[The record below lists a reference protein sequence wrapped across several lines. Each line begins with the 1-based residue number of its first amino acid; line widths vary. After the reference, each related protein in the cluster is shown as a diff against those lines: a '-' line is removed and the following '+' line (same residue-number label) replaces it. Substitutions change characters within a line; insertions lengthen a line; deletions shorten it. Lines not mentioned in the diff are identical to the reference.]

1 MGQDEE
7 LLRSLFGEYEAE
19 CRERLKRVAT
29 ILEQLQES
37 GLDQDSTLIQD
48 ARREMHTLKGNSG
61 IMGFQELQALAYE
74 AELEL
79 NKGTTAGIAEKLKT
93 FEEKLNLI
101 GFRMKR

>member
-1 MGQDEE
+1 MGQDED
-7 LLRSLFGEYEAE
+7 LLKSLFGEFEAE
-19 CRERLKRVAT
+19 CHQRLQRVAT

-37 GLDQDSTLIQD
+37 DVDPDSSLLQD

-74 AELEL
+74 AERQL
-79 NKGTTAGIAEKLKT
+79 NEGITTGISEKLKI

-101 GFRMKR
+101 GLRMNR

>member
-7 LLRSLFGEYEAE
+7 LLKSLFGEYEAE
-19 CRERLKRVAT
+19 CRQRLQRVST
-29 ILEQLQES
+29 ILEQLQLS
-37 GLDQDSTLIQD
+37 GVDLDSALIQD

-74 AELEL
+74 AELQL
-79 NKGTTAGIAEKLKT
+79 NRGTTSGIAEKLKT

-101 GFRMKR
+101 GLRMKR